1 MKTATDQS
9 LWRWICIRISI
20 FSICSV
26 FVFVASI
33 WLRYALQ
40 AIWLKQQMPAAV
52 REEYAL
58 IKAHPPA
65 DPTRFHQIIDQWW
78 GLSYTDPNIAS
89 EDWLTIGVLLLIL
102 IPCLVFWGLKTV
114 RPLAVQFSRLTTA
127 ARAVARGDFTA
138 QAQPLGNAPAEM
150 TSFVH
155 DFNHM
160 TRQLARYERELRASH
175 VAMAHEIRSP
185 LTAAMGRLQGMM
197 DGVFTPDPAQ
207 LAMVMKQL
215 QSLNQLADGL
225 QLLSLADAD
234 RLVLDVHHFNL
245 TDLLKERMAWIHT
258 RAQQAGLEM
267 TLDADT
273 QCPLVAD
280 AGKIGQVITLIL
292 ENTLSYA
299 SEGKALS
306 IRVTRQAGQV
316 DIRFRDAGPG
326 VSADFLASMFE
337 RFTRAETS
345 RARHS
350 GGSGL
355 GLSIAR
361 AICHA
366 HHGEISAALPA
377 EGGLEITVRLPAD
390 GCELRPDP
398 PH

>member
-1 MKTATDQS
+1 MKTTSRQS

-40 AIWLKQQMPAAV
+40 AVWLKQQMPAAV

-58 IKAHPPA
+58 IKAHAPA
-65 DPTRFHQIIDQWW
+65 DPARFHQIVDQWW

-89 EDWLTIGVLLLIL
+89 EDWLTIGVLVIVL
-102 IPCLVFWGLKTV
+102 IPCLVLWGLKTV
-114 RPLAVQFSRLTTA
+114 RPLAVQFSHLTGA
-127 ARAVARGDFTA
+127 ARAVANGDFTA
-138 QAQPLGNAPAEM
+138 QARPLKNAPAEM
-150 TSFVH
+150 TSFVR

-160 TRQLARYERELRASH
+160 ADQLARYERELRASH
-175 VAMAHEIRSP
+175 VAMAHELRSP

-197 DGVFTPDPAQ
+197 DGVFATNEQQ
-207 LAMVMKQL
+207 LTMVMKQL
-215 QSLNQLADGL
+215 QSLSKLADGL

-234 RLVLDVHHFNL
+234 RLTLDTSRFNL
-245 TDLLKERMAWIHT
+245 TDLLKERIAWIHT
-258 RAQQAGLEM
+258 RAEDAGLVI
-267 TLDADT
+267 TLDAENH
-273 QCPLVAD
+273 CVLEGD
-280 AGKIGQVITLIL
+280 AEKIGQLVTILL
-292 ENTLSYA
+292 ENALSYA
-299 SEGKALS
+299 SEGKTLA
-306 IRVTRQAGQV
+306 ICVTRQASGLEMT
-316 DIRFRDAGPG
+316 FRDFGPG
-326 VSADFLASMFE
+326 VPPEFLNTMFE

-366 HHGEISAALPA
+366 HHGEIHAALSAPT
-377 EGGLEITVRLPAD
+377 GLIITISLPTLTD
-390 GCELRPDP
+390 S
-398 PH
+398 